1 MNLKMKEAYDII
13 YIKNKARIEFYGI
26 LILSLEKEERKATE
40 AKLRGE
46 KSNYNAVKKLLN
58 KNKTNFN
65 I

>member
-1 MNLKMKEAYDII
+1 MTRGNVSFFGCLGYELDLKH
-13 YIKNKARIEFYGI
+13 
-26 LILSLEKEERKATE
+26 LLSLEKEERKAIE